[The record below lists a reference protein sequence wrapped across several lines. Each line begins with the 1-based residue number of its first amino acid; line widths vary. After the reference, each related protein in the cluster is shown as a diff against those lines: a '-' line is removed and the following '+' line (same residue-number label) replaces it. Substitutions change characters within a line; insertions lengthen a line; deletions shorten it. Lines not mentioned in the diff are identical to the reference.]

1 MKTQR
6 GVVIEMLYDLAK
18 AGGWDR
24 VLLAFDEDAKL
35 AGKCS
40 RFRRASSGWT
50 FLHQAAH
57 FGHDGAARALI
68 RLGGSLTA
76 RSTEGETAAEVA
88 RRRGHDALARVL
100 EAAGRTGD
108 DLWEPSPDAELLPS
122 SCAWDEQSERQAA
135 HPMKVAYG
143 GGVVVIPQGAR
154 YFVDAFD
161 RVVIGWHGS
170 YDPPG
175 GM

>member
-1 MKTQR
+1 MKKQG

-18 AGGWDR
+18 AGNWDR
-24 VLLAFDEDAKL
+24 VLRAFRDDAKL

-40 RFRRASSGWT
+40 RFRRAPSGWT

-57 FGHDGAARALI
+57 FGHEGPARALI
-68 RLGGSLTA
+68 RRGASLTV
-76 RSTEGETAAEVA
+76 RSNEGETAAEVA
-88 RRRGHDALARVL
+88 RRQGHDALSSVL
-100 EAAGRTGD
+100 EAAAQTGD
-108 DLWEPSPDAELLPS
+108 HLWEPSPDAELLPS
-122 SCAWDEQSERQAA
+122 SCAWDEQSERRAVNT
-135 HPMKVAYG
+135 MNVAYG
-143 GGVVVIPQGAR
+143 GGVVVIPPGAR

>member
-1 MKTQR
+1 MKKQD
-6 GVVIEMLYDLAK
+6 GVVIEVLYDLAK
-18 AGGWDR
+18 AGSWDR
-24 VLLAFDEDAKL
+24 VLLAFDDDANL

-50 FLHQAAH
+50 FLHQAAYL
-57 FGHDGAARALI
+57 GHEAAARALI
-68 RLGGSLTA
+68 RLGASLTV
-76 RSTEGETAAEVA
+76 RSNDGETAAAVT
-88 RRRGHDALARVL
+88 RRCGHERLCSVV
-100 EAAGRTGD
+100 EAAARTGD
-108 DLWEPSPDAELLPS
+108 QLWEPSPDAKLLPS
-122 SCAWDEQSERQAA
+122 SCAWDEQSERRAVNT
-135 HPMKVAYG
+135 MKVAYG
-143 GGVVVIPQGAR
+143 GGVVVIPTGAR